1 MKRTK
6 DKVLTYFLLLTM
18 MLAPLGTVQASAENL
33 NNRYISAVKA
43 KTTIIVATNGS
54 MTGSFSV
61 TLKNGYHADTTLTIY
76 QDNRAIK
83 SWSDTASGSFKMEK
97 VYMLTSGHTYMVCG
111 EAQVYNSSNQPVE
124 TIIECSDAVAY

>member
-1 MKRTK
+1 MKK
-6 DKVLTYFLLLTM
+6 IKNKVLACFLLLAM
-18 MLAPLGTVQASAENL
+18 MLVPLGTMQASAEDL
-33 NNRYISAVKA
+33 NSRYISAVKA

-54 MTGSFSV
+54 MTGTFSV
-61 TLKNGYHADTTLTIY
+61 TMKNGYHADTTLTIY

-111 EAQVYNSSNQPVE
+111 EAKVYNSSNQLVE
-124 TIIECSDAVAY
+124 TIIECSDAVDY